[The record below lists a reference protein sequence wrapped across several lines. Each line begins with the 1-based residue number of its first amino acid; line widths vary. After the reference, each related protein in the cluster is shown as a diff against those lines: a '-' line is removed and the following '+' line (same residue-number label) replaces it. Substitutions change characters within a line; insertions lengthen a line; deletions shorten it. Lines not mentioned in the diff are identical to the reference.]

1 VTAAQQGAWRSV
13 MEQTGSRDPDVV
25 IAGHV
30 CLDIIP
36 EIAVRADDAAG
47 FVAPGVLRE
56 VGPALLSTG
65 GVVANTGL
73 AMDRLG
79 IPVRLVGKVGD
90 DAFGRVVGSLLSQ
103 RAIRAVAD
111 LVVEPGATTSYS
123 VVISMP
129 GVDRTFLHHAGAND
143 SFGAQ
148 DVEASAL
155 AGVRLFHFGYPPLM
169 RRMYADDGAELA
181 RLLATVRRAGCTTS
195 LDMARP
201 DPSADSGRA
210 DWAAVLAAALPYTD
224 VFVPS
229 LDDLTAMLGDAA
241 AGTLPGRGR
250 EPDTV
255 PDPAGLGALADRLLA
270 LGAGAVMIKL
280 GSHGAYLRTAGRE
293 RMARAG
299 AAAPADPDAW
309 ADRELWSP
317 CFAADA
323 VGTTGAGD
331 ATAAGLLAGLL
342 HGQGPED
349 ALTSAVA
356 VGGCSVEGADAVS
369 GIRSWE
375 ATQSR
380 VRAGWGR
387 VALELPSPWRHDP
400 TTGLWSGPRDA
411 AAMTPR

>member
-1 VTAAQQGAWRSV
+1 MRP
-13 MEQTGSRDPDVV
+13 DPDVV
-25 IAGHV
+25 VAGHV
-30 CLDIIP
+30 CLDVIP
-36 EIAVRADDAAG
+36 EIAIRADDRAG
-47 FVAPGVLRE
+47 FVMPGVLRE

-90 DAFGRVVGSLLSQ
+90 DAFGHIVADLLS
-103 RAIRAVAD
+103 RRSVRAVAD
-111 LVVEPGATTSYS
+111 LIIEPGATTSYS
-123 VVISMP
+123 LVISMP

-143 SFGAQ
+143 SFRAE
-148 DVEASAL
+148 DVDATAL

-169 RRMYADDGAELA
+169 RGMYANGGAELA
-181 RLLATVRRAGCTTS
+181 RLLARAGRAGCTTS

-201 DPSADSGRA
+201 DPTADSGRA
-210 DWAAVLAAALPYTD
+210 DWAAVLTAALPHTD

-229 LDDLTAMLGDAA
+229 LDDLTVMLGDSGAA
-241 AGTLPGRGR
+241 QTGAAPGAG
-250 EPDTV
+250 
-255 PDPAGLGALADRLLA
+255 PDPSRLGKIADRLLA

-280 GSHGAYLRTAGRE
+280 GSNGAYLRTSGRD
-293 RMARAG
+293 RLARAG
-299 AAAPADPDAW
+299 AAAPGQPDAW

-317 CFAADA
+317 CFVADV

-356 VGGCSVEGADAVS
+356 VGGCSVEVADSVS
-369 GIRSWE
+369 GVLSWE
-375 ATQSR
+375 ATQARMRSGWSR
-380 VRAGWGR
+380 A
-387 VALELPSPWRHDP
+387 ALELPPPWRYHP
-400 TTGLWSGPRDA
+400 TTGLWSGPRDRA
-411 AAMTPR
+411 AGTR